1 MLLNEALARDIAQC
15 RPAPCACAFWWLGQ
29 IGFAVKTA
37 SATLYFDLFLSE
49 LNERLFPPPLRAE
62 LIADADIVFG
72 SHDHIDHIDDPVWR
86 AVAQRSPQARFALPA
101 GLAEAVS
108 GRLGIPR
115 ERMLPLGDG
124 QTVEVGGVTVS
135 AIATAHEKLNDRNEN
150 VGFIVRADG
159 VTICH
164 LGDTCVYEGLVS
176 KLKAAG
182 PIDLLILPI
191 NGRDARRLHRGCLG
205 NMTFQEAVDLV
216 GEVRPRLA
224 VPAHYEMIEGNTE
237 DPYRFAAY
245 LEIKYPERDFWIG
258 PHATRVTLP
267 GASEQAA
274 SMVGD

>member
-1 MLLNEALARDIAQC
+1 MLMNEALARDIALC
-15 RPAPCACAFWWLGQ
+15 KPAPGSCAFWWLGQ

-37 SATLYFDLFLSE
+37 SATLYFDLFLSP

-62 LIADADIVFG
+62 LITDADIVFG

-86 AVAQRSPQARFALPA
+86 AVAQSAPQARFALPA
-101 GLAEAVS
+101 GLTDAVS
-108 GRLGIPR
+108 GRLGIPKA
-115 ERMLPLGDG
+115 RMLPLRDG
-124 QTVEVGGVTVS
+124 QTVETGRVTVS
-135 AIATAHEKLNDRNEN
+135 AVATAHEILNDRNEN
-150 VGFIVRADG
+150 VAFIVRAGG

-182 PIDLLILPI
+182 PIDLMILPI
-191 NGRDARRLHRGCLG
+191 NGRDALRLHRGCLG

-258 PHATRVTLP
+258 PHARRVTLP
-267 GASEQAA
+267 PAGE
-274 SMVGD
+274 